1 MILISLSNDM
11 FALLLSV
18 ISVCFRL
25 FERAVTNAGLEFR
38 SDKLWETYIDWLK
51 ETGSRESV
59 MKIALVLDRLLQTPT
74 QHYKRHLPMLVLIFC
89 VLLCLKWFEPIA
101 FPV

>member
-1 MILISLSNDM
+1 MMMLISSSNDM
-11 FALLLSV
+11 FVFIYTFCVLF
-18 ISVCFRL
+18 IFFRL

-74 QHYKRHLPMLVLIFC
+74 QHYKRHFPMSVFIFR
-89 VLLCLKWFEPIA
+89 VFG
-101 FPV
+101 V